1 MIRQLLVVL
10 AVCCTCLLAACEQV
24 TVNGPV
30 GGATIT
36 VTDLRSGQV
45 IMSGELSKDLAT
57 VESDPNFIAVDDLA
71 YLRTLGQFQLNQLP
85 VDPARWYLVSLDGG
99 FDYDVNED
107 QLVDGSPSAV
117 LGPVRG
123 LLTGAQMKATAHMFG
138 ALSEAAWQWVREHY
152 AVMTDAE
159 LAAALDELAVS
170 LVLDVWQPD
179 LGVVNYAD
187 LLAWNPLYYDT
198 SLYKGSLP
206 ALESMEDAITA
217 GASDAERLAI
227 VNQMTGLSVPVGA
240 ADAWFRESVS
250 PDISQATCIACHNA
264 NGIAANTD
272 HVLVFSSDPNHLAAN
287 VAMYGE
293 LVETLGVDAILA
305 KATGVGHQG
314 GAVLTVDSPEYMA
327 FEIFLRLLD
336 GQNNGSVETTDLFAG
351 FELAGP
357 EETLR
362 RASLLLA
369 GELPTA
375 EDLAAVAGGDE
386 NTLRYLIRLLMQ
398 GEGFH
403 QFLVEGANDR
413 LLTDKWI
420 EDVPVDLFFEPF
432 YPDLVNR
439 AAVLGD
445 SGQQQELFKLILGTS
460 YGIAR
465 QPLELIAHVVE
476 QELPYT
482 EILTADYTLVNP
494 QLALAYRSDVS
505 FANDNDFDQWQVAT
519 VQGYTRTDASTSYE
533 EADVI
538 GAYVSG
544 GLATDYPQAGV
555 LNTPGWLARYPSTAT
570 NRNRARSRWTWYHF
584 LGFDIERSAPRTTD
598 ADALADTDNPTLNN
612 PACTVCHE
620 SMDPVA
626 GAYQNYGDFGFY
638 KDQFPGLDSLPFQ
651 YKRDTTLEEPYN
663 FGDTWYN
670 DMRAPGFDGLVY
682 SNTQSTL
689 QDLAQTMA
697 ADYRFAQGAVK
708 FWWPA
713 LMGEEV
719 ALAPGEET
727 DSNYAEQLALFQSQ
741 SAAVDSFA
749 DGFVQGF
756 GGGAPFNLKDLLV
769 EMVMSPWFRVD
780 RATDEAADDASLR
793 SLGTGKL
800 LTPEQLDRKTEAV
813 TGFRWYE
820 SELYGVETSQLTDQ
834 YRLFYGGIDSDGVT
848 RRATE
853 MTSLMTTV
861 VEAQPLQMGCVLVAI
876 EFQWPRSIR
885 DIFTEVE
892 KFQHEGNAEAAV
904 RAQLV
909 RLHERFLGE
918 SLAADHPEID
928 RALAL
933 FTETRAARIENAY
946 PAALDASDQESCP
959 LQFFDTADWNL
970 NDPQHSMNS
979 WISLLIYYMTDYRYV
994 YE

>member
-1 MIRQLLVVL
+1 MIRQLVMLSC
-10 AVCCTCLLAACEQV
+10 ACLLAACEQV

-36 VTDLRSGQV
+36 VTDLRSGEV
-45 IMSGELSKDLAT
+45 IMTGELSKDLAA
-57 VESDPNFIAVDDLA
+57 VESDPNFVAVDDLA
-71 YLRTLGQFQLNQLP
+71 YLRTLGQFQLHLLP
-85 VDPARWYLVSLDGG
+85 VDPGRWYLVSLDGG
-99 FDYDVNED
+99 FDYDVDED
-107 QLVDGSPSAV
+107 QLVDGNPSTV

-123 LLTGAQMKATAHMFG
+123 LLTGAQMKATGHMFG
-138 ALSEAAWQWVREHY
+138 SLSEAAWQWVREHY
-152 AVMTDAE
+152 TVMSDSE
-159 LAAALDELAVS
+159 LASALDELAVS
-170 LVLDVWQPD
+170 LVLDVWQPE
-179 LGVVNYAD
+179 LGTVDYAD

-206 ALESMEDAITA
+206 ALEDMEDAIAA

-227 VNQMTGLSVPVGA
+227 VNQMTTLSVPVGA

-250 PDISQATCIACHNA
+250 PEVSQATCIACHNA
-264 NGIAANTD
+264 NGIAANTE
-272 HVLVFSSDPNHLAAN
+272 HVLAFTSETGHLDTN
-287 VAMYGE
+287 VQMYSE
-293 LVETLGVDAILA
+293 LVASLGVDAILA

-314 GAVLTVDSPEYMA
+314 GAVLTVESPEYA
-327 FEIFLRLLD
+327 ALEIFLRLLD
-336 GQNNGSVETTDLFAG
+336 GENNGGVETADLFAG
-351 FELAGP
+351 LELAGP

-369 GELPTA
+369 GELPSDS
-375 EDLAAVAGGDE
+375 DLAAVASGDE
-386 NTLRYLIRLLMQ
+386 DTLRFMIRLLMQ

-403 QFLVEGANDR
+403 QFLIEGANDR

-420 EDVPVDLFFEPF
+420 EDTPVDVFFEPF

-439 AAVLGD
+439 AAELGD
-445 SGQQQELFKLILGTS
+445 SGQQQELIKLVLGTS
-460 YGIAR
+460 FGIAR

-505 FANDNDFDQWQVAT
+505 FADDSDVDQWQVAT
-519 VQGYTRTDASTSYE
+519 VQGYTRTDPSTIYE

-598 ADALADTDNPTLNN
+598 ADALADTHNPTLNN
-612 PACTVCHE
+612 AACTVCHE

-638 KDQFPGLDSLPFQ
+638 KDQFLGLDSLPYL
-651 YKRDTTLEEPYN
+651 YKRDNTLEQPYS

-670 DMRAPGFDGLVY
+670 DMREPGFEGLVF
-682 SNTQSTL
+682 SNSQSTL
-689 QDLAQTMA
+689 QDLAQTLA
-697 ADYRFAQGAVK
+697 ADYRFAQGTVK

-727 DSNYAEQLALFQSQ
+727 DANYAEQLALFQSQ
-741 SAAVDSFA
+741 SSAVDAFA
-749 DGFVQGF
+749 DGFVLGS

-780 RATDEAADDASLR
+780 RATDEAADDATLR

-820 SELYGVETSQLTDQ
+820 SELYGIESSQLTDQ

-876 EFQWPRSIR
+876 EFQWPRGIR

-892 KFQHEGNAEAAV
+892 KFQHESNAEAAL

-909 RLHERFLGE
+909 RLHNRFLGE
-918 SLAADHPEID
+918 TLAEDDPEID

-933 FTETRAARIENAY
+933 FTETRAARIQNGY

-959 LQFFDTADWNL
+959 LQFFDTADWDL
-970 NDPQHSMNS
+970 SDPQHSMNT

>member
-1 MIRQLLVVL
+1 MIRQLLLVSF
-10 AVCCTCLLAACEQV
+10 ACLLVACEQV
-24 TVNGPV
+24 TVHGPV

-36 VTDLRSGQV
+36 VTDLRSGEV
-45 IMSGELSKDLAT
+45 LVSGELSKDLDA
-57 VESDPNFIAVDDLA
+57 VMADPNFIAIDDLA
-71 YLRTLGQFQLNQLP
+71 YLRTLGQFQLYDLP
-85 VDPARWYLVSLDGG
+85 VAPGRWYLVSLDGG
-99 FDYDVNED
+99 FDYDADSDE
-107 QLVDGSPSAV
+107 QVDATPSAV

-123 LLTGAQMKATAHMFG
+123 LLTGAQIKTSAHLFG
-138 ALSEAAWQWVREHY
+138 PLSEAAWQWVREHY
-152 AVMTDAE
+152 PVLDDQE
-159 LAAALDELAVS
+159 LGTALDEFAAS
-170 LVLDVWQPD
+170 LVLDVWQPE
-179 LGVVNYAD
+179 LGVVDYAD
-187 LLAWNPLYYDT
+187 LLAFNPLYYDL

-206 ALESMEDAITA
+206 ALEAMEDAIAQGA
-217 GASDAERLAI
+217 GDAERLAI
-227 VNQMTGLSVPVGA
+227 ANDMTSLAVPVGA

-250 PDISQATCIACHNA
+250 PDVSQAQCFLACHNE
-264 NGIAANTD
+264 NGLAASTD
-272 HVLVFSSDPNHLAAN
+272 HVLVPTLEPDHLATN
-287 VAMYGE
+287 TAMYAA
-293 LVETLGVDAILA
+293 LVATEGVDYILA

-314 GAVLTVDSPEYMA
+314 GPVLTVDSPEYA
-327 FEIFLRLLD
+327 ALEIFLNLLD
-336 GQNNGSVETTDLFAG
+336 GENTGGVEATDLFEG

-357 EETLR
+357 EDTLR

-369 GELPTA
+369 GTLPSEA
-375 EDLAAVAGGDE
+375 DLATVAAGNDD
-386 NTLRYLIRLLMQ
+386 TLRYMIRLLMQ

-403 QFLVEGANDR
+403 RFLVEGANDR
-413 LLTDKWI
+413 LLTDRWI
-420 EDVPVDLFFEPF
+420 EDLPVDIFFEPH

-439 AAVLGD
+439 AAQLGD
-445 SGQQQELFKLILGTS
+445 SGDLGELFKLVAGTS
-460 YGIAR
+460 FGIAR
-465 QPLELIAHVVE
+465 QPLELIAYVVE

-505 FANDNDFDQWQVAT
+505 FADDSDIDQWQVAT
-519 VQGYTRTDASTSYE
+519 VQGYTRIDASTSYQ
-533 EADVI
+533 EADMI

-570 NRNRARSRWTWYHF
+570 NRNRARARWTWYHF

-598 ADALADTDNPTLNN
+598 ADALADTDNPTLKN

-620 SMDPVA
+620 AMDPVA

-651 YKRDTTLEEPYN
+651 YKRDQDLEEPYQ

-670 DMRAPGFDGLVY
+670 DMRDPGFDGLVFG
-682 SNTQSTL
+682 NTQSTL
-689 QDLAQTMA
+689 QDLAQTLA
-697 ADYRFAQGAVK
+697 SDYRFAQGTVK

-727 DSNYAEQLALFQSQ
+727 DANYAQQLALFQSQ
-741 SAAVDSFA
+741 AAAVDDFA

-756 GGGAPFNLKDLLV
+756 GGGAPYNLKDLLV

-780 RATDEAADDASLR
+780 RATDAAGDDATLR
-793 SLGTGKL
+793 SFGTGKL

-820 SELYGVETSQLTDQ
+820 SEQYGVENSQLTDQ

-861 VEAQPLQMGCVLVAI
+861 VEAQPLQMGCVLVAL
-876 EFQWPRSIR
+876 EFQWPRSAR
-885 DIFTEVE
+885 QIFTEVE
-892 KFQHEGNAEAAV
+892 KFQQEANAEAAI

-918 SLAADHPEID
+918 TVASDDPEID
-928 RALAL
+928 HALAL
-933 FTETRAARIENAY
+933 FTETRAARIENGY

-959 LQFFDTADWNL
+959 LQFLGAANWNL
-970 NDPQHSMNS
+970 QDPQHSLSS
-979 WISLLIYYMTDYRYV
+979 WVSLLIYYMTDYRYV

>member
-1 MIRQLLVVL
+1 MIRQLLIVTI
-10 AVCCTCLLAACEQV
+10 ACLLAACEQV
-24 TVNGPV
+24 SVNGPV

-36 VTDLRSGQV
+36 VTDLRSGEV
-45 IMSGELSKDLAT
+45 IMSGELSKDLQA
-57 VESDPNFIAVDDLA
+57 VEDDPNFIAVDDLA
-71 YLRTLGQFQLNQLP
+71 YLRTLGQFQLFDLP
-85 VDPARWYLVSLDGG
+85 VDPGRWYLVSLDGG
-99 FDYDVNED
+99 FDYDADGD
-107 QLVDGSPSAV
+107 QLMDGDPSAV

-123 LLTGAQMKATAHMFG
+123 LLTGAQIKATAHLFG
-138 ALSEAAWQWVREHY
+138 PLSEAAWRWVREHHT
-152 AVMTDAE
+152 VLDDAE
-159 LAAALDELAVS
+159 LGVALDEFAAS
-170 LVLDVWQPD
+170 LVLDVWLPE
-179 LGVVNYAD
+179 LETVNYDD
-187 LLAWNPLYYDT
+187 LLAFNPLYHDT

-206 ALESMEDAITA
+206 ALDALENAIAA
-217 GASDAERLAI
+217 GASDAERLEI
-227 VNQMTGLSVPVGA
+227 VNQMTELEVPVGA

-250 PDISQATCIACHNA
+250 PEVSQASCIACHVSG
-264 NGIAANTD
+264 GIAGNTD
-272 HVLVFSSDPNHLAAN
+272 HVLVPTTDPDHLTTN
-287 VAMYGE
+287 TAMYAE
-293 LVETLGVDAILA
+293 LVAQQGVDYVLA
-305 KATGVGHQG
+305 KATGVGHLP
-314 GAVLTVDSPEYMA
+314 GAILTVDSAEYA
-327 FEIFLRLLD
+327 ALDIFLRLLD
-336 GQNNGSVETTDLFAG
+336 GENSGPVEAADLFEG
-351 FELAGP
+351 FALASP

-369 GELPTA
+369 GELPSEEA
-375 EDLAAVAGGDE
+375 LATVAAGDDD
-386 NTLRYLIRLLMQ
+386 TLRYMIRLLMQ

-403 QFLVEGANDR
+403 QFLIEGANDR

-420 EDVPVDLFFEPF
+420 EDTPVDLFFEPY

-439 AAVLGD
+439 AAQLGD
-445 SGQQQELFKLILGTS
+445 SGDTSELFKLVYGTS
-460 YGIAR
+460 FGIAR

-482 EILTADYTLVNP
+482 EILTADYTMVNP

-505 FANDNDFDQWQVAT
+505 FADDNDVDQWQVAT
-519 VQGYTRTDASTSYE
+519 VEGYTRIDSSTSYE
-533 EADVI
+533 EADMI

-570 NRNRARSRWTWYHF
+570 NRNRARARWTWYHF

-598 ADALADTDNPTLNN
+598 QEALADTDNPTLKN

-620 SMDPVA
+620 VMDPVS

-638 KDQFPGLDSLPFQ
+638 KDNFLGIDSLPRQ
-651 YKRDTTLEEPYN
+651 YKADRSLEEPYQ
-663 FGDTWYN
+663 FGETWYN
-670 DMRAPGFDGLVY
+670 DMREPGFDGLVY
-682 SNTQSTL
+682 SNTESTL
-689 QDLAQTMA
+689 QDLAQTLA
-697 ADYRFAQGAVK
+697 ADYRFAQGTVK

-727 DSNYAEQLALFQSQ
+727 DTDYAQQLALFQSQ
-741 SAAVDSFA
+741 SAAVDTFA
-749 DGFVQGF
+749 DSFVQGIA
-756 GGGAPFNLKDLLV
+756 GGAPFNLKDLLV

-780 RATDEAADDASLR
+780 RATDAASEDATLR

-813 TGFRWYE
+813 TGYRWYE
-820 SELYGVETSQLTDQ
+820 TEQYGVEGSQLTNQ

-876 EFQWPRSIR
+876 EFQLPSGSRQ
-885 DIFTEVE
+885 IFTEVE
-892 KFQHEGNAEAAV
+892 RSQHEANAEAAV

-909 RLHERFLGE
+909 RLHQRFLGE
-918 SLAADHPEID
+918 TVAANHPEID
-928 RALAL
+928 HALAL
-933 FTETRAARIENAY
+933 FTETRAARIQNAY

-959 LQFFDTADWNL
+959 LQFFDTANWNL
-970 NDPQHSMNS
+970 ADPQHSLNS
-979 WISLLIYYMTDYRYV
+979 WVSLLIYYMTDYRYV